1 MFVRSDEPDPL
12 NVFSPE
18 IAGPDSD
25 ELATLV
31 VQNTALGMVGETRIT
46 PAVVVPVTTDGVA
59 SMRTSL
65 APPPTVART
74 SNRTPHRADV
84 AQRKP
89 PAQTPTAALSSRTRR
104 MVSLSVSLIGV
115 KFGTGMGKP

>member
-25 ELATLV
+25 ELVNWLV
-31 VQNTALGMVGETRIT
+31 LNTALGMVGETRIT

-59 SMRTSL
+59 SI
-65 APPPTVART
+65 A
-74 SNRTPHRADV
+74 
-84 AQRKP
+84 
-89 PAQTPTAALSSRTRR
+89 SRTH
-104 MVSLSVSLIGV
+104 
-115 KFGTGMGKP
+115 KPQMFSNSTDSRSILLAHC